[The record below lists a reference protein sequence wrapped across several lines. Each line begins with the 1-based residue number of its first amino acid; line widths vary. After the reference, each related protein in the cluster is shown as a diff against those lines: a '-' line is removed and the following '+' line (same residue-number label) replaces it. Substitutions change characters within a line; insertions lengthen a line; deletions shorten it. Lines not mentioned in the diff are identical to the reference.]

1 MYEKLLSV
9 VISTP
14 DILLC
19 FNLSGTI
26 NLDSDFLKRIA
37 VPPLGRPRR
46 ILELE
51 SVPDV
56 PVYMY

>member
-9 VISTP
+9 IILRP
-14 DILLC
+14 DILSCL
-19 FNLSGTI
+19 NLSGTI
-26 NLDSDFLKRIA
+26 NLHSDFLKSIA
-37 VPPLGRPRR
+37 VPPLGRPQRT
-46 ILELE
+46 LELE